1 MTKRQV
7 NIILGVLAAVVL
19 VVIVML
25 AGVAW
30 FATSA
35 FHRQDADEAAA
46 SVAFEGARARFKG
59 ETPVLEVRQ
68 GAPVLTRVVPVS
80 PAAATL
86 HTMHVMHW
94 SAGERT
100 LTTLNLPFAL
110 LRFRDSPIDIVRFVN
125 VAGGSE
131 PVQQKV
137 TLRISDIERFGP
149 ALLLD
154 QELEDGH
161 RVLVW
166 TE

>member
-7 NIILGVLAAVVL
+7 NIILGVLGAVV
-19 VVIVML
+19 VVVVVML

-46 SVAFEGARARFKG
+46 SAAFDAARTRFKG
-59 ETPVLEVRQ
+59 ATPVIELRE
-68 GAPVLTRVVPVS
+68 GAPVLTRVVPAS
-80 PAAATL
+80 SDGSL
-86 HTMHVMHW
+86 RTMHVLHW
-94 SAGERT
+94 SAQEGM
-100 LTTLNLPFAL
+100 LTTLDLPFAL
-110 LRFRDSPIDIVRFVN
+110 LRFRDSPVDIVRFVN
-125 VAGGSE
+125 VAGNSE
-131 PVQQKV
+131 PIRQRV

>member
-7 NIILGVLAAVVL
+7 NILLGILGAIVL

-25 AGVAW
+25 AGAAW
-30 FATSA
+30 FATTA
-35 FHRQDADEAAA
+35 FHRQGADEAAA

-59 ETPVLEVRQ
+59 ETPVLEVRE
-68 GAPVLTRVVPVS
+68 GAPVLTRVVPGS
-80 PAAATL
+80 SAGARL

-94 SAGERT
+94 SASEGA

-110 LRFRDSPIDIVRFVN
+110 LRLRDSPIDIVRFAN
-125 VAGGSE
+125 VAGNGE
-131 PVQQKV
+131 PIQQKV

-154 QELEDGH
+154 QEFEDGH
-161 RVLVW
+161 RLLVW